1 MKKYIILLILIACG
15 LVYGVTAR
23 YQAGESAPSVFGSDV
38 MYAYVYET
46 DGDVNDFSQALSLGN
61 CTLERIV
68 VDANGTDTSF
78 KLYIYETGT
87 TYNDVTAWSKTDFT
101 TASVPYTLALYTS
114 DGTGNQF
121 GIPTDGRLQLTLAD
135 GDDATMDA
143 IEIYLYYRTRKR

>member
-1 MKKYIILLILIACG
+1 MKKYIVLLILIACG
-15 LVYGVTAR
+15 LVYGTAR
-23 YQAGESAPSVFGSDV
+23 YQAGDSAPSAAGSDI
-38 MYAYVYET
+38 MYTYVYDT
-46 DGDVNDFSQALSLGN
+46 DGTLADFDQALSLGN

-101 TASVPYTLALYTS
+101 TASVPYSLALFTS
-114 DGTGNQF
+114 DGTGNQL
-121 GIPTDGRLQLTLAD
+121 GIPTDGQLQVTLAD

-143 IEIYLYYRTRKR
+143 IEIYLYYRKR